1 MTVKAFFRAAKV
13 ETAPAP
19 YDTIH
24 LKVFYPAKMQS
35 GEPDPNRDILPA
47 DSKKAPFP
55 VVIFFS
61 GWKCGP
67 EMYQWLAIKLA
78 ERGLAI
84 VTFSWIEEFIPGK
97 ITLTPGINLA
107 MWKPETYGTGP
118 SSSTLPT
125 LLQELERLQ
134 SDGPLAGMLD
144 LQKVILGGHS
154 AGGRMAI
161 ENANPQFFPQVAGAF
176 AYGTSAAA
184 PVMLGHEPGKILPL
198 PDKLPLLLM
207 GGTCDRIVAQMG
219 KNYGF
224 AEDPVTMLQCTFQ
237 QAISGGRN
245 DSYLLILEGANH
257 FSISEPFDPT
267 QSWLSDV
274 PATQPEE
281 EIRDLMAESIGL
293 FIDARVR
300 QKPGDDEK
308 LNQLLNTPHPLIQS
322 CQQK

>member
-13 ETAPAP
+13 ETARSP

-24 LKVFYPAKMQS
+24 LKVFYPAQMWES
-35 GEPDPNRDILPA
+35 EPNSNQDPLPA

-61 GWKCGP
+61 GWKCGQ

-78 ERGLAI
+78 ERGLVV
-84 VTFSWIEEFIPGK
+84 VTFSWIEEFMPGK

-125 LLQELERLQ
+125 LLQELELLQ

-154 AGGRMAI
+154 AGGRMAM
-161 ENANPQFFPQVAGAF
+161 ENANPRFFPQVAGAF
-176 AYGTSAAA
+176 AYGSSAAA

-198 PDKLPLLLM
+198 PDKLPLLLI
-207 GGTCDRIVAQMG
+207 GGTCDGSVARMA

-224 AEDPVTMLQCTFQ
+224 GEDPITMLKYTFQ

-245 DSYLLILEGANH
+245 DSYLLLIEGANH
-257 FSISEPFDPT
+257 FSISDPFDPT
-267 QSWLSDV
+267 QVWLSDL
-274 PATQPEE
+274 PSTQPEDQ
-281 EIRDLMAESIGL
+281 IRDLMAATIGL
-293 FIDARVR
+293 FIDTHVR
-300 QKPGDDEK
+300 QQSGASEK
-308 LNQLLNTPHPLIQS
+308 FNQLLNTANSLIQS